1 MRLVVDDNSR
11 ISLSNNDSGGTGGED
26 STSGNTTFGYL
37 AGQSIEAGCVNN
49 TFIGHK
55 VASGSLDD
63 ATNNVGIGVD
73 ALVGLTT
80 GDYNIAIGYGSLAT
94 QTTGTQNVG
103 VGYQSLGGD
112 NDGTDSTAV
121 GHKALLSLVGSTK
134 NVAIGHQAMSLM
146 NGTADGLANCVAIGA
161 DAFKGD
167 ATNTTTGANGT
178 VAIGSS
184 ALTALT
190 SGADNLAIGYGALA
204 ANTTALGNLAIGRN
218 ALNDLNHAN
227 SVRNMAIGAYAGDQM
242 GTADGNLDN
251 IFIGYSAG
259 GGDWHASNATQYNV
273 GIGNYVM
280 DGDLDAA
287 LQNTGVG
294 HNALTAL
301 TSGDQNTAIGRG
313 ALEACVTAS
322 QNVAVGV
329 NALQNHNAAGSVA
342 VGYGALNSANGSD
355 NTAVGTQALWHH
367 NAGSSNVAMGR
378 RAGRYY
384 GASTGALENVSSST
398 YIGYLTRAN
407 DNSMTNE
414 TVIGANAIGGGSY
427 TVTIGSGGIR
437 HLSIMLSMDDFT
449 TVADNDAAYAPL
461 LKIPQFGFLK
471 RVTCTVRQANAD
483 GTGEYNISLGTAV
496 EAAGDTVAGRVEL
509 IGADSTANSDFTG
522 ATYKAST
529 KSADG
534 DTQVNIE
541 TAKHVHI
548 WEANQAT
555 DDSSGWTLFESAD
568 MYLYVCHANGSNAA
582 ADPTSGNAILEI
594 TASYWG
600 ID

>member
-1 MRLVVDDNSR
+1 
-11 ISLSNNDSGGTGGED
+11 
-26 STSGNTTFGYL
+26 
-37 AGQSIEAGCVNN
+37 
-49 TFIGHK
+49 
-55 VASGSLDD
+55 
-63 ATNNVGIGVD
+63 
-73 ALVGLTT
+73 
-80 GDYNIAIGYGSLAT
+80 
-94 QTTGTQNVG
+94 
-103 VGYQSLGGD
+103 
-112 NDGTDSTAV
+112 
-121 GHKALLSLVGSTK
+121 
-134 NVAIGHQAMSLM
+134 
-146 NGTADGLANCVAIGA
+146 
-161 DAFKGD
+161 
-167 ATNTTTGANGT
+167 
-178 VAIGSS
+178 
-184 ALTALT
+184 
-190 SGADNLAIGYGALA
+190 
-204 ANTTALGNLAIGRN
+204 
-218 ALNDLNHAN
+218 
-227 SVRNMAIGAYAGDQM
+227 
-242 GTADGNLDN
+242 
-251 IFIGYSAG
+251 
-259 GGDWHASNATQYNV
+259 
-273 GIGNYVM
+273 M
-280 DGDLDAA
+280 DGDLNAA
-287 LQNTGVG
+287 LQNTAVG

-322 QNVAVGV
+322 QNTAVGV
-329 NALQNHNAAGSVA
+329 NALAAHNAAGSVA

-355 NTAVGTQALWHH
+355 NTAVGTQALWSHTS
-367 NAGSSNVAMGR
+367 GGTNVAIGR

-384 GASTGALENVSSST
+384 WDGSANAALTPTSNGI
-398 YIGYLTRAN
+398 YIGAVSRAN
-407 DNSMTNE
+407 ADSMTNE
-414 TVIGANAIGGGSY
+414 TVIGTNAIGGGSY

-509 IGADSTANSDFTG
+509 IGADNTANSDFTG

-568 MYLYVCHANGSNAA
+568 MYLYVCHASGSNAA